1 MTSPARL
8 QELIGKQLQ
17 DLNFQAEPT
26 TLYEPIRYM
35 LALGGKR
42 MRPVLLL
49 MGTELFGGNID
60 AGISAATGIEVFHN
74 FTLLHDD
81 IMDNA
86 PLRRTKQT
94 VHNKWNANIAILS
107 GDAMFVKSCELMMQV
122 PNTALRDVLDI
133 FHKTALEVCEGQQ
146 FDMDFEKESIVT
158 IDSYLN
164 MIRLKTAV
172 LLGCSLKIGALIA
185 NASKE
190 DAQHLYDFGVN
201 LGLAFQLQDD
211 VLDVYANAEKFGK
224 QVGGDILSNK
234 KTYLLLT
241 ALNQS
246 TGVIKEELLQWIYQ
260 PISDDHSAAKVEA
273 VTRIYNSLGVREQA
287 QQRMELFYKDAFLHL
302 SKILIDSSKKEPL
315 RLLAESLLVREV

>member
-1 MTSPARL
+1 MTSPAQM

-17 DLNFQAEPT
+17 ELHFQTEPA
-26 TLYEPIRYM
+26 TLYDPIRYM
-35 LALGGKR
+35 LSLGGKR
-42 MRPVLLL
+42 IRPVLLL
-49 MGTELFGGNID
+49 MGTELFDGNLND
-60 AGISAATGIEVFHN
+60 ALSASIAIEVFHN

-86 PLRRTKQT
+86 PLRRTKPT
-94 VHNKWNANIAILS
+94 VHHKWNTNIAILS
-107 GDAMFVKSCELMMQV
+107 GDAMFVKSCQLMMEV
-122 PNTALRDVLDI
+122 PNLALRDVLNV
-133 FHKTALEVCEGQQ
+133 FHATALEVCEGQQ
-146 FDMDFEKESIVT
+146 LDMDFEKETSVT
-158 IDSYLN
+158 IESYLK

-172 LLGCSLKIGALIA
+172 LLGCSLKVGALIA
-185 NASKE
+185 DATQE
-190 DAQHLYDFGVN
+190 DAQHIYDFGVN

-246 TGVIKEELLQWIYQ
+246 SGLLKEELLQWIHQ
-260 PISDDHSAAKVEA
+260 PITSDDFVSKVQA
-273 VTRIYNSLGVREQA
+273 VTRIYNALGVREQA
-287 QQRMELFYKDAFLHL
+287 EKKMNQLYQDAFDHL
-302 SKILIDSSKKEPL
+302 AAIPVDASKKEPL